1 MLHYC
6 RSETLTNKT
15 IDLTDN
21 TLSGTLA
28 EFNSALSDDD
38 FVSLTGTE
46 TLTNKTLTTCTIAQ
60 INATNFTLDASGD
73 ITFSADNPILT
84 LLMVIQTSSLL

>member
-1 MLHYC
+1 MVLLVLYSLAG
-6 RSETLTNKT
+6 SETLTNKT

-28 EFNSALSDDD
+28 EFNSGLSDDD

-46 TLTNKTLTTCTIAQ
+46 TLTNKTLTTTTIIKLMQ
-60 INATNFTLDASGD
+60 
-73 ITFSADNPILT
+73 LT
-84 LLMVIQTSSLL
+84 LH